1 MDNRIL
7 TVFKEEKNGNREEVE
22 NVEVKLFEAGMYVYE
37 LHTSGHEY
45 VTDELW
51 AAFYKMLLDE
61 RLVPRIV
68 LSNGSPGFD
77 WIKGFVNPGNV
88 YNVYRALEHGILGNI
103 SQQSCYISYDR
114 LNKSYSERGG
124 LF

>member
-1 MDNRIL
+1 MCALSVDNRIL

-51 AAFYKMLLDE
+51 AAFYKMLLNE

-68 LSNGSPGFD
+68 LSNESPGFN

-88 YNVYRALEHGILGNI
+88 YYVHYPSSTVFQEI
-103 SQQSCYISYDR
+103 
-114 LNKSYSERGG
+114 
-124 LF
+124 

>member
-1 MDNRIL
+1 MCALSVDNRIL

-51 AAFYKMLLDE
+51 AAFYKMLLNE

-68 LSNGSPGFD
+68 LSNESPGFD

-88 YNVYRALEHGILGNI
+88 YHVHYPSRARYSRNFKSTVL
-103 SQQSCYISYDR
+103 SYIIR
-114 LNKSYSERGG
+114 
-124 LF
+124 

>member
-1 MDNRIL
+1 MSVDNRIL

-37 LHTSGHEY
+37 LHTSGREY

-51 AAFYKMLLDE
+51 AAFYKMLLNE

-68 LSNGSPGFD
+68 LSNESPGFD

-88 YNVYRALEHGILGNI
+88 YHVHYPSRARYSRNFKSTVL
-103 SQQSCYISYDR
+103 SYIIR
-114 LNKSYSERGG
+114 
-124 LF
+124 